1 MVVLPSGHVPFAH
14 HLTPSTGGPGG
25 SSVASHVTPAEVVT
39 LGKLGRAVRAGV
51 GLADATAGGVVV
63 GAALGADAFWAA
75 QAARAADARSAAAT
89 RGPSPTSENVRSR
102 HCPGHRGKHLKRW
115 EGGA

>member
-1 MVVLPSGHVPFAH
+1 MVVLPSGQVPFAH

-39 LGKLGRAVRAGV
+39 IGKLGRGVRAGV
-51 GLADATAGGVVV
+51 GLDDATVGSVVV
-63 GAALGADAFWAA
+63 GEALGADAVWAA

-89 RGPSPTSENVRSR
+89 RVPSPTGENEIGR
-102 HCPGHRGKHLKRW
+102 
-115 EGGA
+115 